1 MLSLWIGIYAMT
13 KVKFMKW
20 TYCLFFISICTVA
33 INSKANQT
41 SFNEEVVVLAN
52 GYAGP
57 EFDSP
62 IQAYDQALN
71 WNSCSS
77 DACPNIDFGFVDDED
92 RDHQVLEVS
101 HAATTAGAG
110 VFISSS
116 DAIDMSGSLEG
127 GIYQL
132 DLKVISGDPKIL
144 FKVDCGYPCGG
155 GDQYVTVAEQG
166 VWETFSVPVADLI
179 PNGPNGNSLDLEIVK
194 GGLVIH
200 ATEAYGT
207 VFRVDNVIWKCV
219 ETCEQNQV
227 AYEPVDWAS
236 THEDKAV
243 GYDAPTSYDGYTQVW
258 ADEFSGNAIDAQKW
272 SFDIGNG
279 DNGWGNGE
287 LQHYRAENASVDN
300 GMLII
305 EAKKHQPALD
315 GDIRYTS
322 ARLKT
327 EDKFHFK
334 YGRVDIRAV
343 MAQGQG
349 LWSAAWMLGA
359 NYSQIGWPYSG
370 EIDIVDTIGGV
381 RGGTPQE
388 GMITHN
394 MYWNATG
401 PNPNE
406 PYSPANIN
414 QNGSA
419 EYRINASN
427 EGETFSNKF
436 HVFSMIWD
444 EDKIQFQVDGI
455 DTVSV
460 NLWGSLAETYRNPF
474 YLIMNVTVGGAWPGA
489 PDEATNFPDGMLVDY
504 VRVYQKDNDSDGV
517 ADYGDYEILTDTGF
531 DWDFDD
537 NGQADALTDGLIM
550 LRYAFGL
557 RGDNLIDGV
566 MAPESDMSAADIEL
580 VMQSAAEILD
590 IDLDGEVSA
599 LTDGLLLLRYLFDMV
614 DESLVNG
621 VVSPSAVRASIEDIT
636 AHLDRYMPSVEIP

>member
-1 MLSLWIGIYAMT
+1 MT
-13 KVKFMKW
+13 KVKFIKW
-20 TYCLFFISICTVA
+20 ACCLFFISLCLVA
-33 INSKANQT
+33 INAKANQT

-57 EFDSP
+57 EFDTP
-62 IQAYDQALN
+62 IQAFDQDLN
-71 WNSCSS
+71 WNSCYS
-77 DACPNIDFGFVDDED
+77 ANCPNIDFGFVDDED
-92 RDHQVLEVS
+92 RDHQVLQVA
-101 HAATTAGAG
+101 HAATTADAG
-110 VFISSS
+110 IFISSS

-132 DLKVISGDPKIL
+132 DLKVISGDPNIR
-144 FKVDCGYPCGG
+144 FWVDCGYPCVGG
-155 GDQYVTVAEQG
+155 NQYVTVAEQG
-166 VWETFSVPVADLI
+166 VWETFSVPVADL
-179 PNGPNGNSLDLEIVK
+179 PDGPNGNHLDLEIIK
-194 GGLVIH
+194 GGLVIQ
-200 ATEAYGT
+200 ANQAYGT

-258 ADEFSGNAIDAQKW
+258 ADEFSGNAVDFQKW
-272 SFDIGNG
+272 GYDLGNG
-279 DNGWGNGE
+279 DGGWGNGE

-305 EAKKHQPALD
+305 EAKKHDPVLD
-315 GDIRYTS
+315 GGIRYTS
-322 ARLKT
+322 ARLNT
-327 EDKFHFK
+327 EDKFQFK
-334 YGRVDIRAV
+334 YGRVDVRAV

-359 NYSQIGWPYSG
+359 NHSQIGWPYSG

-381 RGGTPQE
+381 RGGIPQE

-406 PYSPANIN
+406 PYSPAQIN
-414 QNGSA
+414 FNGSA

-460 NLWGSLAETYRNPF
+460 NLTGSLAETYRNPF

-489 PDEATNFPDGMLVDY
+489 PDETTNFPDGMLVDY

-517 ADYGDYEILTDTGF
+517 ADYGDYEILINTDA
-531 DWDFDD
+531 DWDFDG
-537 NGQADALTDGLIM
+537 NGHADALTDGLIM

-566 MAPESDMSAADIEL
+566 MAPESNMSAAEVEL
-580 VMQSAAEILD
+580 VMQDAADMLD

-599 LTDGLLLLRYLFDMV
+599 LTDGLLLLRYLFELV
-614 DESLVNG
+614 DENLVNG
-621 VVSPSAVRASIEDIT
+621 VVAPSAVRSSLEDIT
-636 AHLDRYMPSVEIP
+636 THLDRYMPRVEAP